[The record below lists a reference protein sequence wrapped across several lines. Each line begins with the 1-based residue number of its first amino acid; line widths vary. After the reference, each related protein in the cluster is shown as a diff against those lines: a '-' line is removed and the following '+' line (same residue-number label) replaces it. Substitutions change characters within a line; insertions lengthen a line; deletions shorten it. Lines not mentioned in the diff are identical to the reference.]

1 MKVKR
6 LLPFSAIIFSIATLQ
21 GQDNMFI
28 NLADNSKITV
38 AINDVQQITF
48 DGDNVLLKTVTGTE
62 KSYLL
67 DEIASITFFDEPQNS
82 IKAITKDVKISVY
95 VNAAGEIV
103 VESPYGIKQ
112 LSVFDLS
119 GRKQAASAQ
128 SNLNVNFLGK
138 GVYLLKVE
146 TSKGVISKKITKNR

>member
-6 LLPFSAIIFSIATLQ
+6 LLTFSAIVFSIATLQ
-21 GQDNMFI
+21 GQDNMLN
-28 NLADNSKITV
+28 NLADNGDVTI
-38 AINDVQQITF
+38 AIDDIDLITF

-103 VESPYGIKQ
+103 VESPHRIKQ
-112 LSVFDLS
+112 LSVFDLG
-119 GRKQAASAQ
+119 GRKLAASAQ
-128 SNLNVNFLGK
+128 SNLNVNFLSK
-138 GVYLLKVE
+138 GVYLLKVKTE
-146 TSKGVISKKITKNR
+146 KGTISKKFTKNR